1 MEHRMTQPA
10 FPEPDIALA
19 ERLFDAFRAN
29 TAGRL
34 GVVRDTYGKGEE
46 AAHRLVRE
54 SAISLEL
61 EVAEDAAR
69 NLYLTLPGAD
79 RTARSLVMGSHLD
92 SVPEGGNYDGAAGV
106 LAGIAVLAGFKRA
119 GHVPPFDLTVAAF
132 RAEESAWFDVAYCG
146 SHAAFGKLPPVA
158 LDVRRSDTGRPL
170 SEHMRD
176 AGCDVAAVRAGTP
189 FLDPARLRG
198 YIELHIEQGPVL
210 EAGSFAVGIV
220 SGIRGCLRF
229 RRARCLGAYAH
240 SGAEPRRSR
249 RDAVAAT
256 VALVQRLK
264 DEWERLEETGEDL
277 AFTVGELTTDPAQHG
292 PSKVAG
298 ETRFVLDF
306 RSLED
311 TTMHRMAAFAERHA
325 AELATRYRVQFTL
338 GEPSY
343 SAPARLDTILRQG
356 FTQAAQD
363 LGIPTMVLASGAGHD
378 AVVFATAGVPSA
390 MIFVRNQH
398 GSHNPHEAM
407 AIEDFA
413 AATRILAWHLV
424 HEAAA

>member
-1 MEHRMTQPA
+1 MAQAA
-10 FPEPDIALA
+10 FPEPDVALA
-19 ERLFDAFRAN
+19 ERLFGAFRAE

-34 GVVRDTYGKGEE
+34 GVVRASYGEGEE

-54 SAISLEL
+54 SAVALGL

-69 NLYLTLPGAD
+69 NLYLSLPGAD
-79 RTARSLVMGSHLD
+79 RTARSLFMGSHLD

-119 GHVPPFDLTVAAF
+119 GHVPPFDLSVAAF
-132 RAEESAWFDVAYCG
+132 RAEEAAWFDIAYGG
-146 SHAAFGKLPPVA
+146 SHAAFGRLPLAA
-158 LDVRRSDTGRPL
+158 LDVRRTDTGRPL
-170 SEHMRD
+170 AEHMRD

-210 EAGSFAVGIV
+210 EAEGFAVGIV

-229 RRARCLGAYAH
+229 RRAGCLGAYAH

-256 VALVQRLK
+256 VALVQRLN
-264 DEWERLEETGEDL
+264 DEWERLEGTGEDL

-311 TTMHRMAAFAERHA
+311 STMRHMAAFAERHA
-325 AELATRYRVQFTL
+325 AELATRYRVQFAL

-343 SAPARLDTILRQG
+343 SAPARLDATLRQG
-356 FTQAAQD
+356 LTLAAED
-363 LGIPTMVLASGAGHD
+363 LGVPTMVLASGAGHD

-390 MIFVRNQH
+390 MLFIRNQH

-407 AIEDFA
+407 AMEDFA
-413 AATRILAWHLV
+413 AATRILAHHLAR
-424 HEAAA
+424 ETAA

>member
-1 MEHRMTQPA
+1 MVQTA
-10 FPEPDIALA
+10 FPEPDVALA
-19 ERLFDAFRAN
+19 EHLFSALRAE

-34 GVVRDTYGKGEE
+34 GVVRDSYGKGEE

-54 SAISLEL
+54 SAASLGL
-61 EVAEDAAR
+61 EIAEDAAR
-69 NLYLTLPGAD
+69 NLYVTLPSAD
-79 RTARSLVMGSHLD
+79 RTTRSVVIGSHLD

-106 LAGIAVLAGFKRA
+106 LAGMAILAGFKRA
-119 GHVPPFDLTVAAF
+119 GSVPPFDLMVAAF
-132 RAEESAWFDVAYCG
+132 RAEEAAWFDIAYGG
-146 SHAAFGKLPPVA
+146 SHAAFGRLPPAA

-176 AGCDVAAVRAGTP
+176 AGCNVAAVRAGTR

-198 YIELHIEQGPVL
+198 YVELHIEQGPVL
-210 EAGSFAVGIV
+210 EAEGFGVGIV

-229 RRARCLGAYAH
+229 RRAGCIGAYAH

-256 VALVQRLK
+256 VALVQRLN
-264 DEWERLEETGEDL
+264 DEWERLEGKGEDL
-277 AFTVGELTTDPAQHG
+277 AFTVGELMTDPAQHG

-311 TTMHRMAAFAERHA
+311 TTMRYMATFAERHA
-325 AELATRYRVQFTL
+325 AELAARYRVQFAL

-343 SAPARLDTILRQG
+343 SAPARLDATLRQS
-356 FTQAAQD
+356 FTRAAED

-390 MIFVRNQH
+390 MMFIRNQH

-407 AIEDFA
+407 AMEDFA
-413 AATRILAWHLV
+413 AATRVLARHLAG
-424 HEAAA
+424 ETAA